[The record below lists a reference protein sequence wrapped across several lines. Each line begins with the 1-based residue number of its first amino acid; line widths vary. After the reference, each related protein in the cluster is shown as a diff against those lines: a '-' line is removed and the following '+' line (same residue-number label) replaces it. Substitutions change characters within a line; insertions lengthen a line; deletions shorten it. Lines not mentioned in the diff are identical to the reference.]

1 MLKTAQIFQRGMVL
15 QQGKHIPVWGEAA
28 PGADITVCVQG
39 QSVSGRADEQGAWKL
54 WLAPLTASFR
64 ETLTIRSGLDTL
76 TLDDVQIGEV
86 WLLGGQSNMEFY
98 MRYDMELSAEL
109 EAPDDA
115 LRFYETAKI
124 SYPEQIHEADY
135 SVYDRWRK
143 ACPEELERF
152 SAVGY
157 YFAKRIRKTLGVP
170 VGLVACNWAGTVAC
184 AWMPRALVAKAGGQP
199 FLDQYDEAMASYDPA
214 EYDKRFAKSPDGWRM
229 DTFADVFFDRMMFGD
244 SIPRLME
251 RMAAKG
257 IPLPEPQDLTPA
269 IGPKWERRP
278 GGLYETM
285 LKPLAG
291 FGLRGFLYY
300 QGESDG
306 DTFPECYETL
316 FPALIGQ
323 WRKLWG
329 EALPFLFTQ
338 IAPLDHWMQCVGTPH
353 VIIRAAQQK
362 TADTVPGTGMA
373 VTTDVGMPYDIH
385 PKKKRPVGE
394 RLALQ
399 AEARVYGKDTP
410 CEAPRLRSM
419 EVSEGLLTLHF
430 DHAEG
435 GLHLEKETPYGK
447 PAPDTCA
454 EWLRVFRN
462 GEELPGET
470 LKPEANGDA
479 LYLRS
484 NAIQSNAS
492 CRAELAMTG
501 WYQVPLYNSQ
511 QLPARP
517 GCIESSEN

>member
-1 MLKTAQIFQRGMVL
+1 MMKTAQIFQSGMVL
-15 QQGKHIPVWGEAA
+15 QQGKRIPVWGSAA
-28 PGADITVCVQG
+28 PGAAVTVSVQG
-39 QSVSGRADEQGAWKL
+39 QTVSGKAEEDGTWRLFLEP
-54 WLAPLTASFR
+54 LAASFGETMTVASGG
-64 ETLTIRSGLDTL
+64 ETLTY
-76 TLDDVQIGEV
+76 DDVQVGEV

-98 MRYDMELSAEL
+98 MRYDAEL
-109 EAPDDA
+109 PAEPEAPDDA

-124 SYPEQIHEADY
+124 SYPEQINEADY
-135 SVYDRWRK
+135 SKVYGHWRR

-170 VGLVACNWAGTVAC
+170 VGLVACNWGGTVAC
-184 AWMPRALVAKAGGQP
+184 AWMPWELVEKAGGAP
-199 FLDQYDEAMASYDPA
+199 FLRQYEDAMADYDPE

-229 DTFADVFFDRMMFGD
+229 DTFADIFFDRMMFGD

-251 RMAAKG
+251 KMTSKG
-257 IPLPEPQDLTPA
+257 IPLPEPQDLTPP

-329 EALPFLFTQ
+329 EELPFLFTQ

-373 VTTDVGMPYDIH
+373 VTTDVGMRYDIH
-385 PKKKRPVGE
+385 PKRKRPVGE

-399 AEARVYGKDTP
+399 AEARVYGKNTP
-410 CEAPRLRSM
+410 CEAPRLRSV
-419 EVSEGLLTLHF
+419 EVSEGLLALRF
-430 DHAEG
+430 DHAED

-447 PAPDTCA
+447 PAPDSCA

-462 GEELPGET
+462 GVELDGST
-470 LKPEANGDA
+470 LSPEPKGDA
-479 LYLRS
+479 LYIRNPSFHS
-484 NAIQSNAS
+484 NAQYRI
-492 CRAELAMTG
+492 ELAQTG
-501 WYQVPLYNSQ
+501 WYQVPLYNSADI
-511 QLPARP
+511 PARP
-517 GCIESSEN
+517 GTIET

>member
-1 MLKTAQIFQRGMVL
+1 MLQTAQIFQSGMVL
-15 QQGKHIPVWGEAA
+15 QRGKSILIWGSAA
-28 PGADITVCVQG
+28 PGAAVTVSVQG
-39 QSVSGRADEQGAWKL
+39 QTVSGTADETGTWRL
-54 WLAPLTASFR
+54 FLEPLAASFS
-64 ETLTIRSGLDTL
+64 ETLTVTSGGETL
-76 TLDDVQIGEV
+76 TYDDVQVGEV

-98 MRYDMELSAEL
+98 MRYDADL
-109 EAPDDA
+109 EAERREPDDA

-135 SVYDRWRK
+135 SKVYGHWRK
-143 ACPEELERF
+143 ACPEELDRF

-170 VGLVACNWAGTVAC
+170 VGLVACNWGGTVAC
-184 AWMPRALVAKAGGQP
+184 AWMPRELIAESGGGP
-199 FLDQYDEAMASYDPA
+199 FLLQYEDAMATYDPE
-214 EYDKRFAKSPDGWRM
+214 EYNKRFAKSPDGWRM
-229 DTFADVFFDRMMFGD
+229 DTFADPFFDGMMFGD

-251 RMAAKG
+251 KMAAKG
-257 IPLPEPQDLTPA
+257 IPLPEPQDLTPP

-285 LKPLAG
+285 LKPLG
-291 FGLRGFLYY
+291 GYGLRGFLYY

-306 DTFPECYETL
+306 DTFPQCYETL
-316 FPALIGQ
+316 FPALIRQ

-329 EALPFLFTQ
+329 EELPFLFTQ
-338 IAPLDHWMQCVGTPH
+338 ITPLDHWMQCVGTPH

-373 VTTDVGMPYDIH
+373 VTTDCGMRYDIH

-399 AEARVYGKDTP
+399 AEARVYGKDSP

-419 EVSEGLLTLHF
+419 EVLDGRLTLQF
-430 DHAEG
+430 DHAED

-447 PAPDTCA
+447 SAPATCA
-454 EWLRVFRN
+454 DWLSVFRD
-462 GEELPGET
+462 GEELPGES
-470 LKPEANGDA
+470 LIPEPNGDT
-479 LYLRS
+479 LIIRS
-484 NAIQSNAS
+484 DKIQPDMTY
-492 CRAELAMTG
+492 RVELAMTG
-501 WYQVPLYNSQ
+501 WYQVPLYNSN

-517 GCIESSEN
+517 GSLES